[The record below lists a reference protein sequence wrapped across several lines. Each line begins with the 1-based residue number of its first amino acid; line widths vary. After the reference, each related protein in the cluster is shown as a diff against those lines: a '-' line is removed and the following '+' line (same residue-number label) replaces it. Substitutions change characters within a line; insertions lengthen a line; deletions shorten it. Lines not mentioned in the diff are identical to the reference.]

1 MAGRLLGG
9 LMSAVSRGAIVVGV
23 GLFAVT
29 ECLYNVEPG
38 HRGIIFNRFGGIES
52 KVRAE
57 GTHFRVP
64 ILQKPILLDV
74 RTKPRTI
81 TTETGSRDLQNV
93 HLSLRVLA
101 RPSIPKLPQ
110 IYQKLG
116 SDFLERVLP
125 SLCNE
130 VLKQVVAQFDADQLL
145 TQRQIVSKDL
155 KDALALRCKDFD
167 IVLDDVSIT
176 HLEFSKDFS
185 KAIEDKQVAEQM
197 AERAKFIVM
206 KAEQEKQA
214 LVIKAEGDA
223 EAATLVSEALMKH
236 GNGLI
241 EIRRIETAAHVAET
255 MAKSANVTYLPA
267 TTSPTTGSTAS
278 TSGVGGM
285 FINIHPK

>member
-9 LMSAVSRGAIVVGV
+9 LMGAVARGAVVFGV
-23 GLFAVT
+23 GALAVT

-52 KVRAE
+52 KVRNE

-74 RTKPRTI
+74 RTQPRTI
-81 TTETGSRDLQNV
+81 NTETGSRDLQNV

-101 RPSIPKLPQ
+101 RPNVQKLPQ

-214 LVIKAEGDA
+214 QVVKAEGDA
-223 EAATLVSEALMKH
+223 EAATLVSEALSKH

-241 EIRRIETAAHVAET
+241 EIRRIETAAQVAET
-255 MAKSANVTYLPA
+255 MSKSPNVTYLP
-267 TTSPTTGSTAS
+267 TSSPTTASTAS
-278 TSGVGGM
+278 SVGAGGL